1 MVSKLQ
7 NIKYTTMMFIV
18 VSIISITTI
27 AALSYTSIKTS
38 KAGLDELGRDAL
50 YATHSAMLNSL
61 NALNKNIKSKLNS
74 DLLYFESQIMNGDP
88 VSLSTEK
95 TKIGDF
101 NIPIMMKGDQAI
113 YSNPRYVDNITQE
126 TGAKATIF
134 QLVEDKLV
142 RISTSVIKEDGKRA
156 IGTYVSSDSPV
167 FKAIMRGDTFLGKAF
182 VVDDWYLTAYAPLY
196 DDNKN
201 IIGAIFVGGLMLND
215 AVRELVTGTKIGE
228 GYFFVYSA
236 TGDFLIHPTLTSNIF
251 DLPGSGAAFKNHN
264 GGMLE
269 YVSSNGVEKVAISE
283 KIEEWDVWI
292 ALGIDHK
299 DIIKGIDKKILTQS
313 LVVGMLVLLFGIGL
327 NFLLIKLVN
336 GRVQSI
342 ADIAKKVGDGDYR
355 VSFSI
360 QSKDAL
366 GSLSDSLNEMVA
378 KSKEVLA
385 EINMSSE
392 TLASSATE
400 LSSVA
405 EQLVSNAD
413 ETTSLAEQS
422 ANNANEV
429 SSNMDSVAAASEQ
442 SATNL
447 SMISVATEEMGST
460 IQEIAENSSRASTT
474 TSEAVEIAERAKLAV
489 ESLGVAANSIGK
501 VTETITEISEQTN
514 LLALNATIEAARAGE
529 AGKGFAVVANEI
541 KELAKETAN
550 ATGSI
555 KEAVN
560 QIQSQTSSTISD
572 IGSIAEV
579 IANVNEI
586 VQGIVTAVEEQAI
599 TTNEIVQNVSQATT
613 GIAEVNENISS
624 SSSMTADVSR
634 GVELVKEKSQA
645 VKISSEDVNVAA
657 GELSKLAET
666 LSALVARFKI

>member
-560 QIQSQTSSTISD
+560 QIQSQTSSTINQVD
-572 IGSIAEV
+572 
-579 IANVNEI
+579 
-586 VQGIVTAVEEQAI
+586 
-599 TTNEIVQNVSQATT
+599 
-613 GIAEVNENISS
+613 
-624 SSSMTADVSR
+624 
-634 GVELVKEKSQA
+634 K
-645 VKISSEDVNVAA
+645 
-657 GELSKLAET
+657 
-666 LSALVARFKI
+666 